1 MAPPI
6 DFAGWLAIFRTGKH
20 TDSAG
25 QVQVWSEADL
35 DAIVANYDPTQ
46 YQAPIVLGHPTSDDP
61 AWGWIA
67 AVKRIGD
74 TLYAQCEQIVPEF
87 AEMVRKG
94 LYSNRSVAL
103 DYTEQGWWLRH
114 LGFLGA
120 VPPAVKG
127 LNAAAALSRPGP
139 LVTVEYHGRFPSEV
153 LGRLLQNI
161 REWLIGTADQETADR
176 VLPAS
181 DVDFLRI
188 PEPEIIE
195 VPVPMPALE
204 PERMPFM
211 AEPVTVTVT
220 PEQLREQMDAA
231 VSVALAAQRADLEA
245 SFAAREQEREARVAQ
260 LEADRRRE
268 RNAALVDGLVK
279 SGKLT
284 PAQRS
289 LGVIEFLCALETQSV
304 SVQFADSQGKA
315 QEQSPAT
322 WFATFLQ
329 ALPTQVH
336 FGEAARHSY
345 GEALMT
351 DDPAEQYMLR
361 VEEARAKDG
370 LTFAQAEALV
380 QAQHPALYDT
390 YFEARLARGTRR

>member
-1 MAPPI
+1 MAPSI

-25 QVQVWSEADL
+25 QVQAWTEADL
-35 DAIVANYDPTQ
+35 DAIVANYNPSQ

-67 AVKRIGD
+67 ALKRVGD

-87 AEMVRKG
+87 ADMVRKG

-103 DYTEQGWWLRH
+103 DYTDKGWWLRH

-127 LNAAAALSRPGP
+127 LNAAAALSRPEP
-139 LVTVEYHGRFPSEV
+139 LITVEYHGRFPSEV

-176 VLPAS
+176 VLPAM

-195 VPVPMPALE
+195 VPALMPE
-204 PERMPFM
+204 QERIPLM
-211 AEPVTVTVT
+211 AEPTTMTVT

-231 VSVALAAQRADLEA
+231 VKAALAAQRTELEV

-268 RNAALVDGLVK
+268 RNATLVEGLVK
-279 SGKLT
+279 NGKLT

-289 LGVIEFLCALETQSV
+289 LGVVEFLCALETRSV

-315 QEQSPAT
+315 QEQAPAA
-322 WFATFLQ
+322 WFAAFLQ

-345 GEALMT
+345 GDASIT
-351 DDPAEQYMLR
+351 DDPAEQYMAR

-380 QAQHPALYDT
+380 QAQHPNLYDA
-390 YFEARLARGTRR
+390 YFEARQARGTRR